1 MEESAK
7 FAYRI
12 ALAGNPN
19 VGKSTVFNALTG
31 LHQHTGNWAGKT
43 VTNAEGTMFLGENRC
58 LLTDLPGTYSLR
70 AGSAEEEVARDAICS
85 GAFDAVV
92 VVCDACCLARNLCLL
107 LQILR
112 VTQRVLLCINL
123 LDEAEQKGIS
133 IDLKLLEETLCIPV
147 VGTSARSEE
156 GLDTLLT
163 RLGELLAQPPK
174 KLPEAGEISPIP
186 EESEIEEIVKKA
198 QEIADSVTTIPSD
211 ADARDRRL
219 DRIFL
224 SRRFGIPILLLLL
237 AAILWLTMRGA
248 NYPSQLLSQI
258 LFSAGSTVRHQLLS
272 WGVQEGI
279 VSFLVDG
286 IYRVLAWVVS
296 VMLPPMAIFFP
307 LFTLLEDAGYLPRA
321 AFLLDHAFAKAGA
334 CGKQAL
340 TMAMGFGCN
349 AAGVTGCRIIDS
361 PRERTIAIL
370 TNSLVP
376 CNGRFPLLISIITM
390 FFFAGTGIIDS
401 IGAALMLLGC
411 ILLGVLMTLLL
422 SKLLSR
428 TVLRGEPSS
437 FILELPPYR
446 RPQIGRVLV
455 RSILDRTVFVL
466 GRACMIAV
474 PAGALIWLLGNC
486 PAGEGTLLLE
496 LADFFDPFARQLGLD
511 GAIFLAF
518 LLAFPAN
525 EIVIPIV
532 LMIYLS
538 EGSLVELSDLS
549 TVHSVF
555 VENGWTAVT
564 ALCTMIF
571 SLLHFPCS
579 TTLLTIRKETGSWK
593 WTAFSA
599 VLPTAAGML
608 MCFLLHLCTSWLFS
622 A

>member
-1 MEESAK
+1 METSAGYDYK
-7 FAYRI
+7 I

-43 VTNAEGTMFLGENRC
+43 VTNAEGTMFLGDHRC

-85 GAFDAVV
+85 GSFDAVV

-112 VTQRVLLCINL
+112 VTPRVLLCVNL
-123 LDEAEQKGIS
+123 LDEARQKGIS
-133 IDLKLLEETLCIPV
+133 VNLEALEELLGIPV
-147 VGTSARSEE
+147 VGTSARSAE
-156 GLDTLLT
+156 GLDTLLA
-163 RLGELLAQPPK
+163 RLSKMLSQNGEA
-174 KLPEAGEISPIP
+174 EAETIAECTAP
-186 EESEIEEIVKKA
+186 EEEEIAEIVRKA
-198 QEIADSVTTIPSD
+198 QEIADSVTVIPSG
-211 ADARDRRL
+211 ADLRDRRL

-248 NYPSQLLSQI
+248 NYPSQLLSQV
-258 LFSAGSTVRHQLLS
+258 LFSAGNTVKHQLLE
-272 WGVQEGI
+272 WGVMAGV
-279 VSFLVDG
+279 VSFLMDG

-321 AFLLDHAFAKAGA
+321 AFLLDHSFARAGA

-361 PRERTIAIL
+361 PRERLIAIL

-390 FFFAGTGIIDS
+390 FFFAGTGIFSS
-401 IGAALMLLGC
+401 IGASFMLLAC
-411 ILLGVLMTLLL
+411 ILFGVLMTLLL
-422 SKLLSR
+422 SKFLSR
-428 TVLRGEPSS
+428 TLLRGEPSS

-446 RPQIGRVLV
+446 RPQLGKVLV

-486 PAGEGTLLLE
+486 PAGESTVLLKLSE
-496 LADFFDPFARQLGLD
+496 FFDPFARQLGLD

-525 EIVIPIV
+525 EIVIPIA

-538 EGSLVELSDLS
+538 EGSLVELSNLS

-555 VENGWTAVT
+555 VENGWTAAT
-564 ALCTMIF
+564 ALCTMVF

-593 WTAFSA
+593 WTALAA

-608 MCFLLHLCTSWLFS
+608 LCFVIHLFTMWLLP